1 MTRTIR
7 AKRAGAA
14 KVAISLP
21 APLHALA
28 DAHAQ
33 RHGLSRS
40 ELVARALTR
49 YLQQADRTW
58 ITAAY
63 DAAYAGAPTAG
74 AYGRDDDDTADFV
87 RSSSARA
94 IAALAPPS
102 LRASKRA

>member
-1 MTRTIR
+1 MTRTSR

-28 DAHAQ
+28 DAYAH
-33 RHGLSRS
+33 RLGLSRS

-49 YLQQADRTW
+49 YLQQADRSW

-63 DAAYAGAPTAG
+63 DAAYDGASPAGG
-74 AYGRDDDDTADFV
+74 YGRDDDDTADFV
-87 RSSSARA
+87 RSSSAQA
-94 IAALAPPS
+94 LAALDAPS
-102 LRASKRA
+102 LRAGKRP